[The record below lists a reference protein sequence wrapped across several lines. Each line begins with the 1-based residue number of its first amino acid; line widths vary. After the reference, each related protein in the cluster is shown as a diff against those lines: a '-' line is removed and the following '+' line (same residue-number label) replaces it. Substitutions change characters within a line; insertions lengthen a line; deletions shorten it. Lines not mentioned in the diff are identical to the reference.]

1 VRQMFSTRPKHAN
14 SRTPAALEHLTLTK
28 LELTTSPPFVF
39 SNLVTLTLNNARSFW
54 STSSFP
60 SLRALCS
67 TGTRGARYLPNRF
80 PLGQLDL
87 VQVDLD
93 QNDGGFPQDFSQHYE
108 GVPVLVRITTGFA
121 SLTAGRGPR
130 LNDCEHLDYS
140 FNVDGVRRVLDL
152 AELLNL
158 VRSHLLLKS
167 LCLPFS
173 LSPNRPPPSNLSLL
187 RDDLLNE
194 CNNKGIDVVWRLNS
208 MTPEDDACLSRD
220 FWDYAKG
227 LKKKKQLEAAVVGS
241 SGGSK

>member
-1 VRQMFSTRPKHAN
+1 VRQMVSTRPKHAKR
-14 SRTPAALEHLTLTK
+14 RTLAALEHLTLTN

-39 SNLVTLTLNNARSFW
+39 SNLVTLTLNDARSFW

-67 TGTRGARYLPNRF
+67 IGTWGARYLPNRF

-87 VQVDLD
+87 VQIDLN

-108 GVPVLVRITTGFA
+108 GVPILVRITTDFA
-121 SLTAGRGPR
+121 SLLPGRGPQ
-130 LNDCEHLDYS
+130 LSDCEHLDYS
-140 FNVDGVRRVLDL
+140 FNVDGVRRVQDL
-152 AELLNL
+152 AKLLHL

-167 LCLPFS
+167 ICLPSAIAPHLPLFA
-173 LSPNRPPPSNLSLL
+173 NLSSI

-220 FWDYAKG
+220 FWEYAKG
-227 LKKKKQLEAAVVGS
+227 LKKKKHLEAAAVGS